1 MVTLKYYI
9 NPKRKKKDGT
19 MTVKI
24 IVSYK
29 RKRRMLP
36 TSINVTSTD
45 ITKTGKLRNQELMLK
60 INTIIAGYSKR
71 IADMGLEFEDRD
83 VDYIVDNLKMNCETD
98 FFRFVEMTV
107 SDIRIANTKKG
118 YLFCAARVRDFVE
131 RDTLDFREMGLQ
143 FFKAMERYLVG
154 RNGGVTGGVVQCMRI
169 LKSIYR
175 KAFVYFNSESNEV
188 ISPYPLHA
196 YKLPSKPHTVKR
208 ALPIE
213 RIRAL
218 MAADLKG
225 VSALVRDVYIL
236 SFCLMG
242 MNLVDLY
249 ECEYTSD
256 DVICYNRMKTKA
268 RRDDNAHMEIDI
280 DERIRPLVM
289 KYRGKRKMF
298 NFSEKYSTYGSF
310 QQTVIHHMRV
320 IIPEKLGC
328 EPITFYSARHSFA
341 TIAYNDCGIDKY
353 VVHSMMNHVSPDMR
367 VTDIYI
373 KRKFDKENAANKRV
387 LDLLFQE

>member
-1 MVTLKYYI
+1 
-9 NPKRKKKDGT
+9 
-19 MTVKI
+19 
-24 IVSYK
+24 
-29 RKRRMLP
+29 
-36 TSINVTSTD
+36 
-45 ITKTGKLRNQELMLK
+45 
-60 INTIIAGYSKR
+60 
-71 IADMGLEFEDRD
+71 
-83 VDYIVDNLKMNCETD
+83 
-98 FFRFVEMTV
+98 
-107 SDIRIANTKKG
+107 
-118 YLFCAARVRDFVE
+118 
-131 RDTLDFREMGLQ
+131 
-143 FFKAMERYLVG
+143 
-154 RNGGVTGGVVQCMRI
+154 
-169 LKSIYR
+169 
-175 KAFVYFNSESNEV
+175 
-188 ISPYPLHA
+188 
-196 YKLPSKPHTVKR
+196 
-208 ALPIE
+208 
-213 RIRAL
+213 